1 MVDESTHERGA
12 MKYQNVQNAINE
24 ATEFVDKANSLL
36 TLTKEFGVNNLET
49 VVQGSLSASVR
60 RASHDLSRS
69 LSKMRK
75 SDWTEEE
82 GI

>member
-1 MVDESTHERGA
+1 

-24 ATEFVDKANSLL
+24 ATDFVDKANSLL
-36 TLTKEFGVNNLET
+36 TLTNEVGVNNLET

-75 SDWTEEE
+75 PDWAEED
-82 GI
+82 GL

>member
-1 MVDESTHERGA
+1 

-24 ATEFVDKANSLL
+24 ATDFVDKANSLL
-36 TLTKEFGVNNLET
+36 TLTNEVGVNNLET

-75 SDWTEEE
+75 SDWTEED
-82 GI
+82 GL

>member
-1 MVDESTHERGA
+1 

-24 ATEFVDKANSLL
+24 ATDFVDKANSLL
-36 TLTKEFGVNNLET
+36 TLTNQLGENNLGT

-75 SDWTEEE
+75 PDWAEED
-82 GI
+82 GL

>member
-1 MVDESTHERGA
+1 
-12 MKYQNVQNAINE
+12 MKYQNVQYAISE
-24 ATEFVDKANSLL
+24 ASDFLAKAAELL
-36 TLTKEFGVNNLET
+36 VLTNQLGENNLGT

-75 SDWTEEE
+75 PDWAEED
-82 GI
+82 GL

>member
-1 MVDESTHERGA
+1 

-36 TLTKEFGVNNLET
+36 TLTNEVGVNNLET

-75 SDWTEEE
+75 SDWTEED
-82 GI
+82 GL

>member
-1 MVDESTHERGA
+1 

-24 ATEFVDKANSLL
+24 ATDFVDKANSLL
-36 TLTKEFGVNNLET
+36 TLTNEFGLNNLET

-82 GI
+82 GL

>member
-1 MVDESTHERGA
+1 

-69 LSKMRK
+69 LSKLRK

-82 GI
+82 EGI

>member
-1 MVDESTHERGA
+1 
-12 MKYQNVQNAINE
+12 MKYQNVQNAIDE

-36 TLTKEFGVNNLET
+36 TLTNEFGVNNLET

>member
-1 MVDESTHERGA
+1 

-24 ATEFVDKANSLL
+24 ATVFVDKDNSLL
-36 TLTKEFGVNNLET
+36 TLTNEVGLNNLET

>member
-1 MVDESTHERGA
+1 

-36 TLTKEFGVNNLET
+36 TLTNEVGLNNLET

-82 GI
+82 EGI

>member
-1 MVDESTHERGA
+1 

-24 ATEFVDKANSLL
+24 ATDFVDKANSLL
-36 TLTKEFGVNNLET
+36 TLTNEVGVNNLET

-82 GI
+82 GL